1 MKFLLEVTES
11 YRVNSQIE
19 VDSLIEQA
27 KTSNQYT
34 LIKYNC
40 QQKEQKQKGE
50 IIDSWFKV
58 SLTKKFNTEKEPDQ
72 DVDISY
78 NV

>member
-11 YRVNSQIE
+11 YRVNSQAE

-27 KTSNQYT
+27 KTSNEYA
-34 LIKYNC
+34 LVKYNC

-58 SLTKKFNTEKEPDQ
+58 SLTKRFNIEKEPDR
-72 DVDISY
+72 DVSISY
-78 NV
+78 SV

>member
-11 YRVNSQIE
+11 YRVNSQTE

-27 KTSNQYT
+27 KTSNEYA
-34 LIKYNC
+34 LVKYNC

-50 IIDSWFKV
+50 IIDNWFKV
-58 SLTKKFNTEKEPDQ
+58 SLTKRFNIEKEPDR
-72 DVDISY
+72 DVSISY
-78 NV
+78 SV

>member
-11 YRVNSQIE
+11 YRVNSQTE
-19 VDSLIEQA
+19 VDQLIEQA

-34 LIKYNC
+34 LTKYNC

-50 IIDSWFKV
+50 VIDSWFKV
-58 SLTKKFNTEKEPDQ
+58 SLTKKFNTEKEPDR